1 MPILRSKKARNI
13 AVASAA
19 VLLVAAFGARAALK
33 KRAVDFYVLKPFDLS
48 YTILANCTVDYPEP
62 LDLSFLQ
69 GGIVGSVEARDGETV
84 VRGRPLVRLDPYEAE
99 RNLAISTD
107 SLKSAEDRLANA
119 REEVLPN
126 LREKLNEYE
135 LNLEQ
140 AELNRNRYAQLLAAG
155 GVSRADAEKAD
166 KAYQQALSQ
175 RNQQKLEL
183 ENFSRS
189 GRLADLE
196 SQVSI
201 ARTRVDLARRN
212 LANTRIEAPFDG
224 TVLKVHVQA
233 GAKVAAA
240 ARAVTVL
247 ERAKWQL
254 VLNVDQRELPFLKL
268 GLPAVVT
275 MDAYPEDRITGAVS
289 FVCSEVDKT
298 KNTCELR
305 VELSEDKPFVKSGMA
320 GRVEIT
326 AATFERAPAVPAKF
340 VKKGAGGPFVWVW
353 SGRRAALV
361 KAAARPVGERW
372 ALVDGLPE
380 GAVLLDAEVGARAGK
395 LKPGREAGPDRGP

>member
-1 MPILRSKKARNI
+1 MPTARTRKI
-13 AVASAA
+13 RPLVVVIAA
-19 VLLVAAFGARAALK
+19 VLLVAAFAARAALK
-33 KRAVDFYVLKPFDLS
+33 KQAVDFYVLKPFDLR

-84 VRGRPLVRLDPYEAE
+84 VRGRPLVRLDPFEAE

-107 SLKSAEDRLANA
+107 SLESAEDRLANA

-140 AELNRNRYAQLLAAG
+140 AELNRKRYAQLLAAG

-189 GRLADLE
+189 GLLADLE
-196 SQVSI
+196 NQVSI
-201 ARTRVDLARRN
+201 ARARVELARRN

-224 TVLKVHVQA
+224 MVLKVHVQA
-233 GAKVAAA
+233 GAKVSAA

-275 MDAYPEDRITGAVS
+275 MDAYPEERIAGAVS
-289 FVCSEVDKT
+289 FVCSEVDKA

-340 VKKGAGGPFVWVW
+340 VKKSAGGPFVWVW

-372 ALVDGLPE
+372 ALIDGLPE
-380 GAVLLDAEVGARAGK
+380 GAVLLDAEAGARPGK
-395 LKPGREAGPDRGP
+395 LKPGREVKPDRGP

>member
-1 MPILRSKKARNI
+1 MPIPRSKKVRHI

-33 KRAVDFYVLKPFDLS
+33 KQAVDFFVLKPFDLS

-84 VRGRPLVRLDPYEAE
+84 VRGRPLVRLDPFEAE

-107 SLKSAEDRLANA
+107 GLRSAEDRLANA

-140 AELNRNRYAQLLAAG
+140 AELNRKRYAQLLAAG

-189 GRLADLE
+189 GLLADLE
-196 SQVSI
+196 NQVSI
-201 ARTRVDLARRN
+201 ARARVELARRN

-224 TVLKVHVQA
+224 MVLKVHVQA

-268 GLPAVVT
+268 GLPAVAT
-275 MDAYPEDRITGAVS
+275 MDAYPEERIAGAVS
-289 FVCSEVDKT
+289 FVCSEVDKA

-361 KAAARPVGERW
+361 KAAVRPVGERW
-372 ALVDGLPE
+372 VLVDGLPE
-380 GAVLLDAEVGARAGK
+380 GAVLLDAEVGARPGK
-395 LKPGREAGPDRGP
+395 LKPGREVKPDRGP

>member
-1 MPILRSKKARNI
+1 MPIPRSKKVRPI
-13 AVASAA
+13 AVASVA
-19 VLLVAAFGARAALK
+19 VLLVAAFGARAVLK

-84 VRGRPLVRLDPYEAE
+84 VRGRPLVRLDPFEAE

-189 GRLADLE
+189 GLLADLE
-196 SQVSI
+196 NQVSI

-268 GLPAVVT
+268 GLPAVVA
-275 MDAYPEDRITGAVS
+275 MDAYPEERIAGAVS
-289 FVCSEVDKT
+289 FVCSEVDKA
-298 KNTCELR
+298 KNTCEIR

-320 GRVEIT
+320 ARVEIT
-326 AATFERAPAVPAKF
+326 AAKFERAPAVPAKF

-372 ALVDGLPE
+372 ALLDGLPE

-395 LKPGREAGPDRGP
+395 LKPGREVRPDRGP